1 MPSAS
6 LMENT
11 SGLIQYSKSRENMN
25 RRSLLKGGLLTGL
38 GLPFI
43 GLQDVA
49 AIPLVNGKKAKN
61 IIMMV
66 SDGMSIGTLNM
77 ADLYANRILGRSSKW
92 LGLYRDNKAVRAL
105 MDTASASSMVTD
117 SAAASSSWG
126 GGIRVKNGSL
136 NVGMKGE
143 KPQPIFQKFKE
154 KGKKVGCVTTVPIT
168 HATPAGFCINIDNRG
183 GQDIIAE
190 MYLGLKFDVM
200 MGGGHKYFSDKRAGG
215 NLIPKYLT
223 QGYNVAENRAEM
235 LALDHSKPVLGL
247 FAEDGLPYEIDR
259 VHDQKLAK
267 STPSL
272 AEMTVKAIELM
283 KDHKD
288 GFALQVEGGKVDWA
302 AHANDL
308 SGLIFDQLA
317 FDEAVG
323 KAIEFAEKDGE
334 TLVIITTDH
343 GNANP
348 GLFYADEANKKFD
361 SLQNFKHSNTWLLA
375 QLNQS
380 FSEQKIIDL
389 IKENQGFEMKKE
401 DVKSLLVHFKDIVPG
416 ELYNEAN
423 LPFYEYGKILSK
435 YTDVQWAGMNHT
447 GDYVELT
454 MFGPGSEKLKP
465 FVKNYE
471 LHNFML
477 KAAEM
482 PETFMVKA

>member
-1 MPSAS
+1 
-6 LMENT
+6 
-11 SGLIQYSKSRENMN
+11 MN
-25 RRSLLKGGLLTGL
+25 RRSLLKGGLLAGF
-38 GLPFI
+38 GLPLV
-43 GLQDVA
+43 GLRDA
-49 AIPLVNGKKAKN
+49 LATPLGGSKKAKN

-77 ADLYANRILGRSSKW
+77 ADLYASRTFGKSSKW
-92 LGLYRDNKAVRAL
+92 LGLYRDNKATRAL

-126 GGIRVKNGSL
+126 GGMRVKNGSL
-136 NVGMKGE
+136 NVGMNGE
-143 KPQPIFQKFKE
+143 KPQPILQKFKE
-154 KGKKVGCVTTVPIT
+154 NGKKVGCVTTVPVT
-168 HATPAGFCINIDNRG
+168 HATPAGFCVNIDNRG
-183 GQDIIAE
+183 GQDLIAE
-190 MYLGLKFDVM
+190 IYLGLKFDVM
-200 MGGGHKYFSDKRAGG
+200 MGGGSKYFGEKRPGG
-215 NLIPKYLT
+215 NLLPKFLT
-223 QGYNVAENRAEM
+223 QGYKVVESRSEM
-235 LALDHSKPVLGL
+235 LALDKSKPVLGL

-259 VHDQKLAK
+259 RYDAKLQKEV
-267 STPSL
+267 PSL
-272 AEMTVKAIELM
+272 AEMTMKAIELM
-283 KDHKD
+283 KDNPQ

-302 AHANDL
+302 AHSNDL

-323 KAIEFAEKDGE
+323 KVIEFAEKDGE

-361 SLQNFKHSNTWLLA
+361 SLQKFKHSNTWLLG

-380 FSEQKIIDL
+380 FSEQKIMEM
-389 IKENQGFEMKKE
+389 IKENQGIEMKAD
-401 DVKSLLVHFKDIVPG
+401 DVKSLLNHFKEIVPG
-416 ELYNEAN
+416 QLYNESN

-454 MFGPGSEKLKP
+454 MFGPGSEQLKP

-482 PETFMVKA
+482 PESFLVSAAK

>member
-1 MPSAS
+1 MPLVS
-6 LMENT
+6 LMANI
-11 SGLIQYSKSRENMN
+11 SGPIQYSKSREVMN

-43 GLQDVA
+43 GLKDVA
-49 AIPLVNGKKAKN
+49 AIPMASGKKAKN
-61 IIMMV
+61 IIMLV

-92 LGLYRDNKAVRAL
+92 LSLYRDNKAARAL
-105 MDTASASSMVTD
+105 MDTASASSLVTD

-126 GGIRVKNGSL
+126 GGMRVKNGSL

-143 KPQPIFQKFKE
+143 KPQPILQKFKE

-183 GQDIIAE
+183 GQDLIAE

-200 MGGGHKYFSDKRAGG
+200 MGGGHKYFSEKRAGG

-223 QGYNVAENRAEM
+223 QGYQVAEDRTQM

-259 VHDQKLAK
+259 LHDQELTK
-267 STPSL
+267 STPTL
-272 AEMTVKAIELM
+272 AEMTVKAIDLM
-283 KDHKD
+283 KGHKD

-343 GNANP
+343 GNSNP

-361 SLQNFKHSNTWLLA
+361 TLQNFKHSNTWLLA

-380 FSEQKIIDL
+380 FSEQKIIEL
-389 IKENQGFEMKKE
+389 IKENQGFEMKME

-416 ELYNEAN
+416 QLYNEAN

-454 MFGPGSEKLKP
+454 MFGPGSENLRP
-465 FVKNYE
+465 FIKNYE

-482 PETFMVKA
+482 PETFLVKA

>member
-1 MPSAS
+1 
-6 LMENT
+6 
-11 SGLIQYSKSRENMN
+11 MN
-25 RRSLLKGGLLTGL
+25 RRSLLKGSLAAGLSVPFVGL
-38 GLPFI
+38 EK
-43 GLQDVA
+43 
-49 AIPLVNGKKAKN
+49 AIAKPQSGAKKAKN

-66 SDGMSIGTLNM
+66 SDGMSTGTLNM
-77 ADLYANRILGRSSKW
+77 ADLYSTRILGASSKW
-92 LGLYRDNKAVRAL
+92 IGLYRDNKAVRAL
-105 MDTASASSMVTD
+105 MDTASANSMVTD

-126 GGIRVKNGSL
+126 GGMRVNNGSL
-136 NVGMKGE
+136 NVGPNGE
-143 KPQPIFQKFKE
+143 KPQPILQKFKE

-168 HATPAGFCINIDNRG
+168 HATPAGFCVNINSRG

-200 MGGGHKYFSDKRAGG
+200 MGGGHKYFGEKRPGG

-223 QGYNVAENRAEM
+223 QGYQVAENRNEM
-235 LALDHSKPVLGL
+235 LSLNKSKPVLGL
-247 FAEDGLPYEIDR
+247 FAEDGLPYEVDR
-259 VHDQKLAK
+259 KHDESLMK
-267 STPSL
+267 SVPSL
-272 AEMTVKAIELM
+272 AEMTMKAIDLM
-283 KDHKD
+283 KDNKE

-323 KAIEFAEKDGE
+323 KVIEFAEKDGE

-348 GLFYADEANKKFD
+348 GLFNASEVHKKFD
-361 SLQNFKHSNTWLLA
+361 SLQKFKHSNTWLLA

-380 FSEQKIIDL
+380 FSEAKIVDL
-389 IKENQGFEMKKE
+389 IMENQGFQMKAD
-401 DVKSLLVHFKDIVPG
+401 DVKSLITHFKDILPDQ
-416 ELYNEAN
+416 LYNESN

-454 MFGPGSEKLKP
+454 MFGPGSENLRP
-465 FVKNYE
+465 FIKNYE

-477 KAAEM
+477 KAAAM
-482 PETFMVKA
+482 PETTLVKS

>member
-1 MPSAS
+1 
-6 LMENT
+6 
-11 SGLIQYSKSRENMN
+11 MN
-25 RRSLLKGGLLTGL
+25 RRSLLKGGFLAGL

-43 GLQDVA
+43 GLQDVVA
-49 AIPLVNGKKAKN
+49 SPYTGAKKAKN

-77 ADLYANRILGRSSKW
+77 ADLYANRTFGKSSKW

-126 GGIRVKNGSL
+126 GGMRVRNGSL

-143 KPQPIFQKFKE
+143 KPQPILQKFKE
-154 KGKKVGCVTTVPIT
+154 SGKKVGCVTTVPIT

-200 MGGGHKYFSDKRAGG
+200 MGGGHKYFGEKRAGG

-223 QGYNVAENRAEM
+223 QGYKVAENRTEM
-235 LALDHSKPVLGL
+235 MALDKSKPVLGL
-247 FAEDGLPYEIDR
+247 FAEDGMPYEVDHQ
-259 VHDQKLAK
+259 HDAELMK
-267 STPSL
+267 STPTL
-272 AEMTVKAIELM
+272 AEMTMKAIELM
-283 KDHKD
+283 KDNKN

-302 AHANDL
+302 AHSNDL

-323 KAIEFAEKDGE
+323 KVIEFAEKDGE

-343 GNANP
+343 GNSNP

-361 SLQNFKHSNTWLLA
+361 SLQNFKHSNTWLLG

-389 IKENQGFEMKKE
+389 IKDNQGFVMKSD

-416 ELYNEAN
+416 QLYNESN
-423 LPFYEYGKILSK
+423 LPFYEYGKILGK

-454 MFGPGSEKLKP
+454 MFGPGSENLKP

-482 PETFMVKA
+482 PESLMVKA

>member
-1 MPSAS
+1 
-6 LMENT
+6 
-11 SGLIQYSKSRENMN
+11 MN
-25 RRSLLKGGLLTGL
+25 RRSLLKGGLLAGL
-38 GLPFI
+38 SM
-43 GLQDVA
+43 
-49 AIPLVNGKKAKN
+49 PLVGLKEVLATPVGGTKKAKN

-77 ADLYANRILGRSSKW
+77 ADLYATRAYGKSSKW

-105 MDTASASSMVTD
+105 MDTASANSMVTD

-126 GGIRVKNGSL
+126 GGMRVKNGSL
-136 NVGMKGE
+136 NVGMNGE
-143 KPQPIFQKFKE
+143 KPQPILQKFKE

-168 HATPAGFCINIDNRG
+168 HATPAGFCVNIDNRG

-190 MYLGLKFDVM
+190 IYLGLKFDVM
-200 MGGGHKYFSDKRAGG
+200 MGGGSKYFGEKRAGG
-215 NLIPKYLT
+215 NLLPKFLT
-223 QGYNVAENRAEM
+223 QGYKVAENRNEM
-235 LALDHSKPVLGL
+235 LALAKNKPVLGL
-247 FAEDGLPYEIDR
+247 FAADALPYEVDR
-259 VHDQKLAK
+259 MHDAELQKEVP
-267 STPSL
+267 TL
-272 AEMTVKAIELM
+272 AEMTMKAIELM
-283 KDHKD
+283 KDNPA

-302 AHANDL
+302 AHSNDL
-308 SGLIFDQLA
+308 GGLIFDQLA

-323 KAIEFAEKDGE
+323 KVIEFAEKDGE

-343 GNANP
+343 GNSNP

-361 SLQNFKHSNTWLLA
+361 TLQKFKHSNTWLLA

-380 FSEQKIIDL
+380 FSEQKIMEM
-389 IKENQGFEMKKE
+389 IKENQGIEMKA
-401 DVKSLLVHFKDIVPG
+401 DDIKSLLSHFKDIVPG
-416 ELYNEAN
+416 QLYNESN
-423 LPFYEYGKILSK
+423 LPFYEYGKILGK

-454 MFGPGSEKLKP
+454 MFGPGSENLKP

-482 PETFMVKA
+482 PESFLVKA

>member
-1 MPSAS
+1 
-6 LMENT
+6 
-11 SGLIQYSKSRENMN
+11 MN
-25 RRSLLKGGLLTGL
+25 RRSLLKGGLLAGL
-38 GLPFI
+38 S
-43 GLQDVA
+43 V
-49 AIPLVNGKKAKN
+49 PLVGLKDVLATPVGGAKKAKN

-66 SDGMSIGTLNM
+66 SDGMSTGTLNM
-77 ADLYANRILGRSSKW
+77 ADLYANRAYGKSSKW

-105 MDTASASSMVTD
+105 MDTASANSMVTD

-126 GGIRVKNGSL
+126 GGIRVKNGSI

-143 KPQPIFQKFKE
+143 KPQPILQKFKE

-168 HATPAGFCINIDNRG
+168 HATPAGFCVNIDNRG

-190 MYLGLKFDVM
+190 IYLGLKFDVM
-200 MGGGHKYFSDKRAGG
+200 MGGGSKYFGEKRAGG
-215 NLIPKYLT
+215 NLLPKFLT
-223 QGYNVAENRAEM
+223 QGYKVAENRNEM
-235 LALDHSKPVLGL
+235 LALDQSKPVLGL
-247 FAEDGLPYEIDR
+247 FAEDALPYEVDR
-259 VHDQKLAK
+259 LHDTGLQK
-267 STPSL
+267 TIPTL
-272 AEMTVKAIELM
+272 AEMTMKAIELM

-302 AHANDL
+302 AHSNDL
-308 SGLIFDQLA
+308 GGLIFDQLA

-323 KAIEFAEKDGE
+323 KVIEFAEKDGE

-361 SLQNFKHSNTWLLA
+361 SLQRFKHSNTWLLA

-380 FSEQKIIDL
+380 FSEQKIMEM
-389 IKENQGFEMKKE
+389 IKENQGIEMKSE
-401 DVKSLLVHFKDIVPG
+401 DVKSLLIHFKDIVPG
-416 ELYNEAN
+416 QLYNEAN

-454 MFGPGSEKLKP
+454 MFGPGSEQLNP

-482 PETFMVKA
+482 PEHFLVKV

>member
-1 MPSAS
+1 MP
-6 LMENT
+6 
-11 SGLIQYSKSRENMN
+11 QRYMN
-25 RRSLLKGGLLTGL
+25 RRSLLKGGLWAGF
-38 GLPFI
+38 GLPLV
-43 GLQDVA
+43 GLRDA
-49 AIPLVNGKKAKN
+49 LATPLGGSKKAKN

-77 ADLYANRILGRSSKW
+77 ADLYASRTFGKSSKW
-92 LGLYRDNKAVRAL
+92 LGLYRDNKATRAL

-126 GGIRVKNGSL
+126 GGMRVKNGSL
-136 NVGMKGE
+136 NVGMNGE
-143 KPQPIFQKFKE
+143 KPQPILQKFKE
-154 KGKKVGCVTTVPIT
+154 NGKKVGCVTTVPVT
-168 HATPAGFCINIDNRG
+168 HATPAGFCVNIDNRG
-183 GQDIIAE
+183 GQDLIAE
-190 MYLGLKFDVM
+190 IYLGLKFDVM
-200 MGGGHKYFSDKRAGG
+200 MGGGSKYFGEKRPGG
-215 NLIPKYLT
+215 NLLPKFLT
-223 QGYNVAENRAEM
+223 QGYKVAESRSEM
-235 LALDHSKPVLGL
+235 LALDKSKPVLGL

-259 VHDQKLAK
+259 QHDAKLQKEV
-267 STPSL
+267 PSL
-272 AEMTVKAIELM
+272 AEMTMKAIELM
-283 KDHKD
+283 KDNSQ

-302 AHANDL
+302 AHSNDL

-323 KAIEFAEKDGE
+323 KVIEFAEKDGE

-361 SLQNFKHSNTWLLA
+361 SLQKFKHSNTWLLG

-380 FSEQKIIDL
+380 FSEQKIMEM
-389 IKENQGFEMKKE
+389 IKENQGIEMKAD
-401 DVKSLLVHFKDIVPG
+401 DVKSLLNHFKEIVPG
-416 ELYNEAN
+416 QLYNESN

-454 MFGPGSEKLKP
+454 MFGPGSEQLKP

-482 PETFMVKA
+482 PESFLVSAAK

>member
-1 MPSAS
+1 
-6 LMENT
+6 
-11 SGLIQYSKSRENMN
+11 MN
-25 RRSLLKGGLLTGL
+25 RRSLLKGGLLAGFSL
-38 GLPFI
+38 
-43 GLQDVA
+43 
-49 AIPLVNGKKAKN
+49 PLVGFKDTLAAPLGGSKKAKN

-66 SDGMSIGTLNM
+66 SDGMSTGTLNM
-77 ADLYANRILGRSSKW
+77 ADLYASRTFGRSSKW

-126 GGIRVKNGSL
+126 GGMRVKNGSL
-136 NVGMKGE
+136 NVGMNGE
-143 KPQPIFQKFKE
+143 KPQPILQKFKE

-168 HATPAGFCINIDNRG
+168 HATPAGFCVNIDSRG
-183 GQDIIAE
+183 GQDLIAE
-190 MYLGLKFDVM
+190 IYLGLKFDVM
-200 MGGGHKYFSDKRAGG
+200 MGGGSKYFGEKRAGG
-215 NLIPKYLT
+215 NLLPKFLT
-223 QGYNVAENRAEM
+223 QGYKVAENRNEM
-235 LALDHSKPVLGL
+235 LALDKTKPVLGL
-247 FAEDGLPYEIDR
+247 FAEDALPYEVDR
-259 VHDQKLAK
+259 LHDLALQKEVP
-267 STPSL
+267 TL
-272 AEMTVKAIELM
+272 AEMTMKAIELM
-283 KDHKD
+283 KDNPQ

-302 AHANDL
+302 AHSNDL
-308 SGLIFDQLA
+308 GGLIFDQLA

-323 KAIEFAEKDGE
+323 KVIEFAEKDGE

-361 SLQNFKHSNTWLLA
+361 SLQHFKHSNTWLLG

-380 FSEQKIIDL
+380 FSEQKIMEM
-389 IKENQGFEMKKE
+389 IKENQGIEMKA
-401 DVKSLLVHFKDIVPG
+401 DDIKSLLNHFKEIVPG
-416 ELYNEAN
+416 ELYNESN

-482 PETFMVKA
+482 PESFLVSVGK